1 MVIEELFFSFFF
13 FFPQNDNVDANFCKV
28 RLNDAYL

>member
-1 MVIEELFFSFFF
+1 MVIEELLFFFF

>member
-1 MVIEELFFSFFF
+1 MVIEELLFLF